1 MHARVAALV
10 AGRLL
15 WLAPTLLGLVAL
27 TFAIARVIP
36 ADPAALAAGEAAS
49 AAQVEIVRQRLG
61 LDQPIAQQFLQYLG
75 NVVTGELGTSLFTQ
89 RDISEDLW
97 RRLPATLELSLAAM
111 LFAVLVGVPLGV
123 VAGRYSNTILDH
135 VVRFVTVAG
144 FAVAGFW
151 LALMLQLLFSMKLG
165 VLPLSGRVDGFPP
178 SGATGLL
185 TVDALLAG
193 RPDKF
198 VEAMRHLALPALAL
212 GLPVMATLVRF
223 ARSGI
228 IEVRASPQLAYQ
240 RAMGVPG
247 RVSLWRYALRH
258 ALVAVVTQIGLA
270 FGIMLSGS
278 VVIET
283 IFNWPGVGNYAF
295 NSILQS
301 DYPAI
306 MGFTLWAGVSFVVV
320 NLFVDA
326 LVVAIDPREGER

>member
-1 MHARVAALV
+1 MYARVTALV
-10 AGRLL
+10 FGRLL

-27 TFAIARVIP
+27 TFVIARVIP
-36 ADPAALAAGEAAS
+36 ADPAALAAGDAAS
-49 AAQVEIVRQRLG
+49 AAQVETVRQRLG
-61 LDQPIAQQFLQYLG
+61 LDRSLAAQFVSYLG
-75 NVVTGELGTSLFTQ
+75 DVLSGRLGTSLYTQ
-89 RDISEDLW
+89 RDISADLL

-111 LFAVLVGVPLGV
+111 LFAVLAGVPLGV
-123 VAGRYSNTILDH
+123 LAGRYSNTMIDH
-135 VVRFVTVAG
+135 VLRLVTVAG

-151 LALMLQLLFSMKLG
+151 LALMLQLLFSMELG
-165 VLPLSGRVDGFPP
+165 ILPLSGRVDGFPP
-178 SGATGLL
+178 SGVTGLL
-185 TVDALLAG
+185 TVDALIAG
-193 RPDKF
+193 EPEKF
-198 VEAMRHLALPALAL
+198 VEALRHLALPALAL

-228 IEVRASPQLAYQ
+228 IEVRASPQIAYQ
-240 RAMGVPG
+240 RAMGVCE

-283 IFNWPGVGNYAF
+283 IFNWPGVGNYAY

-306 MGFTLWAGVSFVVV
+306 MGFTLWAGVSFILV
-320 NLFVDA
+320 NLIVDA